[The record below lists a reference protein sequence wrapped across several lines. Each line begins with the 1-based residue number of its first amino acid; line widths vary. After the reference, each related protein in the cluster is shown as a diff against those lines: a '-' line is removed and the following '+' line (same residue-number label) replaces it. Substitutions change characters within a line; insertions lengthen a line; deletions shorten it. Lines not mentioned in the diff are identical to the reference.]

1 MIIDELLDRLIEE
14 KLLAYEDSML
24 EKKYDDF
31 RLLINEYHDG
41 ILLFELTDEMVWSKA
56 VKDTA
61 GLIAYHEANTSKFM
75 WGERIEMSAYTCENA
90 EIAEQVKKAIE
101 AGEDVRELR
110 KTLLQENPLAIKI
123 EEGKFLSLIHI

>member
-41 ILLFELTDEMVWSKA
+41 IL
-56 VKDTA
+56 
-61 GLIAYHEANTSKFM
+61 
-75 WGERIEMSAYTCENA
+75 
-90 EIAEQVKKAIE
+90 
-101 AGEDVRELR
+101 
-110 KTLLQENPLAIKI
+110 
-123 EEGKFLSLIHI
+123 

>member
-1 MIIDELLDRLIEE
+1 
-14 KLLAYEDSML
+14 
-24 EKKYDDF
+24 
-31 RLLINEYHDG
+31 
-41 ILLFELTDEMVWSKA
+41 MVWSKA

-110 KTLLQENPLAIKI
+110 KTLLQKI
-123 EEGKFLSLIHI
+123 HLRLKLKREVPCRSEHLVRCSICA